1 MVHISSIKSSKIILE
16 SSEED
21 MVTLIHLANEE
32 SFIIH
37 LVLMVTRLG
46 VTLVQ
51 NNMTTWVLN
60 KWKASFLN
68 NQKALVLL
76 NSLKLLVMKSQ
87 KALVLNNLKVSK
99 SINNFILISHLHLIR
114 REKISFKFNSRSRL
128 ISRFRTSIYFNA
140 KSRFNTR
147 FSFKSEWNSS
157 WKYVKS

>member
-1 MVHISSIKSSKIILE
+1 MVHISSIKNSKIILE

-60 KWKASFLN
+60 NWKASFLN
-68 NQKALVLL
+68 NQKALVL

-87 KALVLNNLKVSK
+87 KALVLNNLKATNNLKVSK
-99 SINNFILISHLHLIR
+99 SINNFILISYLHLIR
-114 REKISFKFNSRSRL
+114 REKISFEFNSRSRL
-128 ISRFRTSIYFNA
+128 ISRFRTSICFNA

-147 FSFKSEWNSS
+147 FSFKS
-157 WKYVKS
+157 